1 MKIALCTTT
10 IHVPHALALLRKC
23 SSDVRFFVAIDERT
37 PEEAVNFCAYDMG
50 GTVKVLYL
58 CEQKVWKCSEP
69 IGWNTLARRNIAF
82 LEALKWGADI
92 VISWDCDNLPLDL
105 CYFAYF
111 EYALSASPPKI
122 PAFDHGAMQLFD
134 GIQVSGADGWVDA
147 GAYLRPQA
155 RHRGFPIQKKHD
167 PVYHTV
173 CNAKVG
179 VAAGLILND
188 PDVDAVTRI
197 EHTPDSQQVSLL
209 AEAGFVVNPSN
220 WTVFNTQNTAVIRE
234 LVPAWFLMPG
244 VGRHDDIYASL
255 IVQRVMRERDYH
267 VHFGKPFALQQ
278 RHPHDLIKDLR
289 AEIDGMENVVRLAE
303 LLDSIILPG
312 RNVIEDTRTIYKV
325 LAAREFLPVASVEAG
340 LAYLEDCAGL
350 L

>member
-1 MKIALCTTT
+1 MRIALCTTT

-23 SSDVRFFVAIDERT
+23 NSDVRFFVACDLKT
-37 PEEAVNFCAYDMG
+37 PIETNLVCGEAKNAWTIFPEMQGA
-50 GTVKVLYL
+50 
-58 CEQKVWKCSEP
+58 WKCSTS
-69 IGWNTLARRNIAF
+69 IGWNTIARRNIAF
-82 LEALKWGADI
+82 LEALKWGADV
-92 VISWDCDNLPLDL
+92 VISWDCDNFPLNTTYL
-105 CYFAYF
+105 HEFAWS
-111 EYALSASPPKI
+111 LGK
-122 PAFDHGAMQLFD
+122 HG
-134 GIQVSGADGWVDA
+134 GIQVSGVDGWVDA

-188 PDVDAVTRI
+188 PDIDAVTRI
-197 EHTPDSQQVSLL
+197 EHAPDSQQVSLL
-209 AEAGFVVNPSN
+209 AEAGFVVNSSN

-325 LAAREFLPVASVEAG
+325 LAACEFLPVASVEAG
-340 LAYLEDCAGL
+340 LAYLEDCGDLGL
-350 L
+350 